1 MHRRLGALLALPA
14 LVLGLFLGAPTAAS
28 ASEDNPLAGRE
39 WGVARS
45 SSDLAWVA
53 YQEQS
58 GHKRK
63 LLGRIALHPTNR
75 WFGAWIPDDQIRNRV
90 RSYIETSTGGDPD
103 TVAMLTVFRMVPW
116 EQDACRRLPTK
127 AEKES
132 YQRWIRRFADE
143 IGDEQRAAVVL
154 QPDGPFALCAPGG
167 SQVLSRMVAWAA
179 ERLSR
184 LDRTTTYIEIGSA
197 GWNHLDP
204 ANAVRLLTRAGIE
217 NVRGFHMNTTH
228 YESTE
233 RQIRFGSQVVDALA
247 QAGHPGKHF
256 TVDTAEN
263 GRPFTWQ
270 WFQDHHPGGVFNN
283 APVCRT
289 RQQRHCVT
297 LGIPPTTEV
306 ARPRWGLPEDVR
318 AMARED
324 VDAYL
329 WAGRPWLDTQSAPLV
344 LSRALGMARTTP
356 FQ

>member
-1 MHRRLGALLALPA
+1 MRRVLGFLLA
-14 LVLGLFLGAPTAAS
+14 VLLLAWTPSPVRAT
-28 ASEDNPLAGRE
+28 EDNPLAGHE

-45 SSDLAWVA
+45 SSDLAWAA
-53 YQEQS
+53 YQAHS
-58 GHKRK
+58 GHRRK

-75 WFGAWIPDDQIRNRV
+75 WFGAWIPDDQV
-90 RSYIETSTGGDPD
+90 RDKLRAYIETSTGGDED
-103 TVAMLTVFRMVPW
+103 TVAMLTIFRMVPW

-127 AEKES
+127 AEKAS
-132 YQRWIRRFADE
+132 YKRWISRFASE

-184 LDRTTTYIEIGSA
+184 LDRTTTYVEIGSA

-204 ANAVRLLTRAGIE
+204 AGAVRLLRRSGIE
-217 NVRGFHMNTTH
+217 HVRGFHLNTTH

-233 RQIRFGSQVVDALA
+233 RQVRFGSQVVDALA
-247 QAGHPGKHF
+247 EAGFPGKHF

-263 GRPFTWQ
+263 GRPFTWEE
-270 WFQDHHPGGVFNN
+270 FHEKHPGGVFNN

-289 RQQRHCVT
+289 RKERRCVT
-297 LGIPPTTEV
+297 LGIPPTTDV
-306 ARPRWGLPEDVR
+306 ASKRWGLPEDVR

-329 WAGRPWLDTQSAPLV
+329 WAGRPWLDTQAAPLV
-344 LSRALGMARTTP
+344 LARALGMARTT